1 MGLLGRLRRRQGQ
14 PILLTD
20 VNFTPEHVSLART
33 IAKRNRLF
41 AALSSRI
48 PLLRVILVVVGVAW
62 LLALPYE
69 GLWKDTYVDEHAIQP
84 AQVSF

>member
-1 MGLLGRLRRRQGQ
+1 MQ
-14 PILLTD
+14 PAVLTD

-48 PLLRVILVVVGVAW
+48 PLLRVVLVVIGVAW

-84 AQVSF
+84 AQVSL